1 MGNIFEFPIEKSL
14 GYQQVK
20 ASYTAREIR
29 NLFGLQERT
38 LRRWVEGGLINT
50 IGPSRPIGSAEPIE
64 GEAELIFDFTALPI
78 FRRVRELRSQGLSLQ
93 KIEEELRGQ
102 LNLFDR
108 PRGPASVI
116 SITSKEG
123 AFRRAL
129 FCQDKDNAA
138 ARALYLESIKE
149 RAYEADAYC
158 NLGLLE
164 YQDGRAARAI
174 NCLTHA
180 LRHDPRHVEAHYNL
194 GSVYYDLGDHHLA
207 KLHLEVVRE
216 IEPSYPNAHFNL
228 ALIYGKLGDLFCAF
242 SSLKAYQEL
251 LPERD
256 LAVEALLAKVGDVEL
271 SFSPSD

>member
-38 LRRWVEGGLINT
+38 LRRWVEGGLVNT
-50 IGPSRPIGSAEPIE
+50 IGSIRAIGAAETI
-64 GEAELIFDFTALPI
+64 GGDAELIFDFTALPI

-93 KIEEELRGQ
+93 KIEEQLRGQ

-108 PRGPASVI
+108 PGGPASVI

-129 FCQDKDNAA
+129 LCQDKDNDA
-138 ARALYLESIKE
+138 ARTLYLESIKE
-149 RAYEADAYC
+149 HTYEADAYC

-174 NCLTHA
+174 SCLTLA
-180 LRHDPRHVEAHYNL
+180 LRYDPRHVEAHYNL

-216 IEPSYPNAHFNL
+216 IEPSYPSAHFNL
-228 ALIYGKLGDLFCAF
+228 ALVYGKLGDLFCAF

-256 LAVEALLAKVGDVEL
+256 LEVEALLAKVGGFEL